1 MKTFDYLKQSF
12 FFFRQNFRD
21 IATIQLPFLIL
32 LNALALWLDMNASE
46 TEDFR
51 QTALSISLLSLVLM
65 PIYWAATILYM
76 QSKLEN
82 RPLQPFQAIS
92 LSFKY
97 WKTLLFIFI
106 LTALAISGGLLLL
119 IIPGI
124 YIGIRLSFADYI
136 GVVEGKSAW
145 ASLKQS
151 WEETDDYFWVLLQGL
166 LILYPTLQ
174 LVEIPITQYFTNQE
188 DRSMLLELPIVVF
201 LDLLSALI
209 TVYGFRIYCV
219 MREEIRPE
227 SNNDR
232 PKAIDD
238 QNP

>member
-97 WKTLLFIFI
+97 WRTLLLIFI

-136 GVVEGKSAW
+136 GVVVGKNAW
-145 ASLKQS
+145 ESLKQS

-219 MREEIRPE
+219 MRDEIRPE
-227 SNNDR
+227 SNDSQS
-232 PKAIDD
+232 KTIDD
-238 QNP
+238 QTP

>member
-97 WKTLLFIFI
+97 WRTLLFIFI

-136 GVVEGKSAW
+136 GVVEGKNAW

-188 DRSMLLELPIVVF
+188 DRSMLFELPIVVF

>member
-32 LNALALWLDMNASE
+32 LNALALWLDMNASD

-51 QTALSISLLSLVLM
+51 QTALSISLLSLILM

-97 WKTLLFIFI
+97 WRTLLFIFI

-145 ASLKQS
+145 ESLKQS

-174 LVEIPITQYFTNQE
+174 LVEIPITQHFTNQE

-219 MREEIRPE
+219 MRDEIRPE
-227 SNNDR
+227 SNDSQSR
-232 PKAIDD
+232 TTDD